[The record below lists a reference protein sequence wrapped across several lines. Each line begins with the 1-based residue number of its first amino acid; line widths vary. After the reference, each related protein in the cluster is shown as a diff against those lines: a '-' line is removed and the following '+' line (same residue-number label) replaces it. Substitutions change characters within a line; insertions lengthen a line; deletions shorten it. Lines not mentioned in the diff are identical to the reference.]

1 MRTIFIVMSKSNMDE
16 KRQEELFI
24 SWKWNQSVIWSQWQR
39 AYKFYC
45 FKNEIGKI
53 QVSER
58 LFLICYVN
66 RPEGLGKIR
75 IIIYL

>member
-1 MRTIFIVMSKSNMDE
+1 MRTIYIVMSKSNMDE

-58 LFLICYVN
+58 FILDLL
-66 RPEGLGKIR
+66 RQSTWR
-75 IIIYL
+75 IWVR

>member
-1 MRTIFIVMSKSNMDE
+1 MRTIYIVMSKSNMDE

-24 SWKWNQSVIWSQWQR
+24 SWKWNQSVIWSHSQWQR

-58 LFLICYVN
+58 FILDLL
-66 RPEGLGKIR
+66 RQSTWR
-75 IIIYL
+75 IWVR